1 VRRPEIP
8 TGHAVQIYLADA
20 NVLYSRALRDYLL
33 YSVRARLI
41 SVAWSQAILDE
52 MTEHLMLNRPGRL
65 HLRVR

>member
-1 VRRPEIP
+1 MRRPEIP